1 VGQLRVSKLVK
12 VKCGYDYLR

>member
-12 VKCGYDYLR
+12 VKCG